1 MSGSLH
7 EQIAELRAALG
18 TLLGRMAALEEAM
31 KAMVSAKNPVEPPSP
46 PEPDRGSGSRR
57 S

>member
-31 KAMVSAKNPVEPPSP
+31 KAMVSAKNPIEPPSA
-46 PEPDRGSGSRR
+46 PEPERGSRR

>member
-7 EQIAELRAALG
+7 EQIAELRAAVG

-31 KAMVSAKNPVEPPSP
+31 KAMVSEKNQVAA
-46 PEPDRGSGSRR
+46 PEPERGSRR